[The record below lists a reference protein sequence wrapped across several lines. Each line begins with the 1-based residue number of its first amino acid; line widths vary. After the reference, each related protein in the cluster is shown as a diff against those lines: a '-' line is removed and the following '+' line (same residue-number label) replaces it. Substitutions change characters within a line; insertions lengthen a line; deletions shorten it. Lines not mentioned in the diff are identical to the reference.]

1 MNILD
6 INKTRQFLISHW
18 FYKIKNN
25 FTNTEILLLNFKNKD
40 EAKEFFESDFT
51 KNNKN
56 LLVTSLQ
63 KLSKKDLNSMNKRSI
78 ILVASKEISF
88 GHLGVLKDENIKI
101 LFCEITHLK
110 QLENYISSSNYHQQK
125 PMILSQDSH
134 YFYLQNLDPSAIV
147 YNVNYAKY
155 FISTFLDYE
164 EDNDLSFNQQS
175 IKLFLLRNVHGITI
189 DTILNDIK
197 YFEFTGVLTSRLAI
211 FIFKMCTFYYDATDK
226 EIGTF
231 YADILGTSRVYN
243 NRRFSISNT
252 KGYLVQDVQQRTEY
266 NIKVEIA
273 SYLVNHNACD
283 KNILSQATGLTLND
297 LENLIE
303 R

>member
-6 INKTRQFLISHW
+6 INTTRQDLVSHW
-18 FYKIKNN
+18 FYNVNYNII
-25 FTNTEILLLNFKNKD
+25 NTEILLLNFKNKD
-40 EAKEFFESDFT
+40 DAKKLLESNFL

-63 KLSKKDLNSMNKRSI
+63 KLNKKDLNSMNKRSI
-78 ILVASKEISF
+78 ILVAGKEISF
-88 GHLGVLKDENIKI
+88 GHLGIFKDENIKI
-101 LFCEITHLK
+101 LFSGITNLN
-110 QLENYISSSNYHQQK
+110 QLENYIVFSNSSIQK
-125 PMILSQDSH
+125 PIILFQDSH
-134 YFYLQNLDPSAIV
+134 HFYLRNLDPSTIV
-147 YNVNYAKY
+147 YNVNYTKY

-175 IKLFLLRNVHGITI
+175 VKLFLLRNVHSITI

-211 FIFKMCTFYYDATDK
+211 FIYKMCTFYYDATDK

-231 YADILGTSRVYN
+231 YAYMLGTSRVYN
-243 NRRFSISNT
+243 NRRFGISNT
-252 KGYLVQDVQQRTEY
+252 KGYLVQDINQKIEY
-266 NIKVEIA
+266 NIKVKIA

-283 KNILSQATGLTLND
+283 RDILSQATGLSLND
-297 LENLIE
+297 LENLVE
-303 R
+303 